1 MNIIGVNPLSADFDH
16 LTVN

>member
-1 MNIIGVNPLSADFDH
+1 MNIIGVNPLRADFDH